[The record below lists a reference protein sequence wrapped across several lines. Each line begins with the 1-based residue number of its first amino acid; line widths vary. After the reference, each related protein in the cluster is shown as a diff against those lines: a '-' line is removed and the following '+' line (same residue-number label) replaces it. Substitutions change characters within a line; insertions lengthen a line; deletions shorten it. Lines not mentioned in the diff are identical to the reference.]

1 MPIPEYKV
9 KNLRL
14 VYPSEETEPI
24 GADGGRALYSFEEH
38 LLKFTLPKGYT
49 ARFFAADIEKTD
61 GEKRK
66 NKNG

>member
-9 KNLRL
+9 RNLRL
-14 VYPSEETEPI
+14 AYPSEKTEPI
-24 GADGGRALYSFEEH
+24 GAGGERALYSFEEH
-38 LLKFTLPKGYT
+38 LLKFALPKGCT